1 MAAGK
6 TIVRTTRLAD
16 GYGSARVTR
25 YDSGRIELDV
35 GVRVEMTPKQA
46 RNLAALL
53 TFAASAI
60 VVPEEEG

>member
-6 TIVRTTRLAD
+6 TIVRTTRLAG
-16 GYGSARVTR
+16 GYGSARVSR

-53 TFAASAI
+53 TFVASGER
-60 VVPEEEG
+60 PEEEG

>member
-16 GYGSARVTR
+16 GYGSARVSR

-53 TFAASAI
+53 TFVASGER
-60 VVPEEEG
+60 PEEEG